1 MRTRSWKVEWRARA
15 TSDGLERLSQAV
27 KLMIDRALV
36 EGEPE
41 HRNRV
46 VAGAMDHRDTADGYE
61 EGER

>member
-1 MRTRSWKVEWRARA
+1 MRTRSWKVEWRAQG

-41 HRNRV
+41 HGNRV
-46 VAGAMDHRDTADGYE
+46 VVCLMDDHDSAHE
-61 EGER
+61 EAAR